1 MRLSTDVCPHSCTL
15 NAIDHSSTACVTG
28 LLIHTSLSCVYSVRP
43 ADNNVSTPTFF
54 PLDSLQ
60 KKLKDLEEENK
71 SLRSEVEK
79 KTTVKCR
86 NRAKSDDFHLDFEV
100 NLSLNPKDSSESK
113 PVLKINS
120 SIKMS

>member
-1 MRLSTDVCPHSCTL
+1 MRLGLDICLCSCILNVIYHSF
-15 NAIDHSSTACVTG
+15 TACVTG
-28 LLIHTSLSCVYSVRP
+28 LLIHMSFSCVYSVRP

-79 KTTVKCR
+79 KNCQR
-86 NRAKSDDFHLDFEV
+86 
-100 NLSLNPKDSSESK
+100 
-113 PVLKINS
+113 
-120 SIKMS
+120 